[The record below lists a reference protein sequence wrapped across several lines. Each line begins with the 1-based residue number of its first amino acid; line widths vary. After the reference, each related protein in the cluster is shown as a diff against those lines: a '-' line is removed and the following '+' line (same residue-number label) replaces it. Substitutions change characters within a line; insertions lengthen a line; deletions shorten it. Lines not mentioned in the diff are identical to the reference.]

1 MSESL
6 KVLVVGA
13 TGQQGGAVARELLSR
28 GHEVRALTRSPSSP
42 AAVALEEAGAEVV
55 DGDLEN
61 PSSCASA
68 ARDVDAIFTMAT
80 PFEAGPEAEVR
91 QGVNMLAAA
100 KAEGVQHLV
109 YSSVASADQSTGIPH
124 FDSKFEIEQ
133 KIRSSGVPHTIVAP
147 VYFMENLFTPWMLP
161 GLQEGKL
168 AIALPSSRVLQ
179 QIAIEDLA
187 GFVVRALESRDR
199 FLGKR
204 IDIAGDQVTGD
215 EAAEIISR
223 ASGREI
229 EYVEIPP
236 EQRSA
241 MGEDVARMLDWFD
254 ETGYSVD
261 IEALRRAYPE
271 LAWHAYEEW
280 AKAQDWSA
288 LEEPQPPPAPR
299 D

>member
-1 MSESL
+1 MSESV

-13 TGQQGGAVARELLSR
+13 TGQQGGVVARKLLDK
-28 GHEVRALTRSPSSP
+28 GYQVRALTRSPDSP
-42 AAVALEEAGAEVV
+42 EAVALEEAGAEVV
-55 DGDLEN
+55 YGDLEDR
-61 PSSCASA
+61 SSCESA
-68 ARDVDAIFTMAT
+68 AQGVDAIFAMAT
-80 PFEAGPEAEVR
+80 PFEAGVEAEVR
-91 QGVNMLAAA
+91 QGENMLAAA

-133 KIRSSGVPHTIVAP
+133 KIQNSGVPYTIVGP
-147 VYFMENLFTPWMLP
+147 VYFMENLLAPWTLP

-168 AIALPSSRVLQ
+168 AMAVPSSRFPQ
-179 QIAIEDLA
+179 QIAVGDIAD
-187 GFVVRALESRDR
+187 FVVLALENRDR

-204 IDIAGDQVTGD
+204 IDIAGDEVTGN

-236 EQRSA
+236 EQRNA
-241 MGEDVARMLDWFD
+241 MGEDVAKNLDWFD

-261 IEALRRAYPE
+261 IEAQRREYPE
-271 LAWHAYEEW
+271 VDWHTYEEW

-288 LEEPQPPPAPR
+288 VKEPAR
-299 D
+299 R